1 MNQGNFRQAKV
12 SLKEMNVDATDCG
25 GNSKI
30 YGKYYREPNNLNL
43 WKKNKIK
50 QHVQD
55 GEGTMVERGI

>member
-30 YGKYYREPNNLNL
+30 YGKYYTEPNNLNL
-43 WKKNKIK
+43 
-50 QHVQD
+50 
-55 GEGTMVERGI
+55 